1 MQGAQAVAAGR
12 EDTFQFRISMS
23 PPESELVAWLESGV
37 PEVVYCRG
45 YVLLRDTPA
54 VKLVQAWHR
63 AGLVD
68 FKQKKIG
75 NVTEWI
81 AERRAAAGSAPL
93 PDAKAAK
100 VEHIAQIQMRE
111 LLGLLRDAAAAGL
124 PCPSGT
130 ALARAV
136 TGQTDQRARNRVV
149 HLRKRLVAEG
159 KIAVAAGTH
168 ARKPV
173 VTILARGKGCG
184 MSTASTVL
192 EGEG

>member
-1 MQGAQAVAAGR
+1 MQGAGLAPR
-12 EDTFQFRISMS
+12 DTFSVVISEAKTERDMFHWFETAEPGARI
-23 PPESELVAWLESGV
+23 W
-37 PEVVYCRG
+37 YCRG
-45 YVLLRDTPA
+45 AVPLRLSA
-54 VKLVQAWHR
+54 SWKLAGVWQA
-63 AGLVD
+63 AGLVHL
-68 FKQKKIG
+68 
-75 NVTEWI
+75 VTERKGNI
-81 AERRAAAGSAPL
+81 TTYFAEKRPIGTAPVL
-93 PDAKAAK
+93 AVKRSFVEDLNQVQLDA
-100 VEHIAQIQMRE
+100 

-184 MSTASTVL
+184 MSTALTVL
-192 EGEG
+192 EGGVA